1 MDRKHLISSVYLIN
15 LSSNDCISLN
25 KLVKED
31 NSLLCKKVV
40 SYIVAYII
48 LYLIHLP
55 LCLLYY
61 KSSYNSL

>member
-48 LYLIHLP
+48 L
-55 LCLLYY
+55 LL
-61 KSSYNSL
+61 SLQVYIF